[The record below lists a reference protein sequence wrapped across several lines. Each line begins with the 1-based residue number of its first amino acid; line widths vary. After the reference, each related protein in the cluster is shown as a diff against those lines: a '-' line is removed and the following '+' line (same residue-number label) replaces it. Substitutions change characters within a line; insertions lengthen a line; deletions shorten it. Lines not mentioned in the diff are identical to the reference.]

1 MTIRHICPLCE
12 ATCGLQLTVDGD
24 QVIGV
29 RGDADDVFS
38 RGFVCPKG
46 VAIGDLHHDPARLRT
61 PMVRDGDALRPASW
75 DEAFDRIRTGLRQVI
90 GESGPN
96 AVAAYLGNPILAR
109 PEEQDRAIEA
119 FKQALVH
126 DPIAPNVAYNI
137 GLIYRDQKNIDE
149 ATYWFRKAIQ
159 ANPRD
164 NDARAWLDK
173 MESAAEE
180 QE

>member
-1 MTIRHICPLCE
+1 MTKELNER
-12 ATCGLQLTVDGD
+12 GRQLRA
-24 QVIGV
+24 Q
-29 RGDADDVFS
+29 ALFS
-38 RGFVCPKG
+38 RGTELLQKQQPEQALGLLQQAHKLDPENRDLTLNLSGAYILTRKFKQ
-46 VAIGDLHHDPARLRT
+46 AIPLLEKLLEEEPQNV
-61 PMVRDGDALRPASW
+61 MVWTNLG
-75 DEAFDRIRTGLRQVI
+75 
-90 GESGPN
+90 
-96 AVAAYLGNPILAR
+96 AAYLGNPILAR

>member
-1 MTIRHICPLCE
+1 LEEEP
-12 ATCGLQLTVDGD
+12 QNV
-24 QVIGV
+24 
-29 RGDADDVFS
+29 
-38 RGFVCPKG
+38 
-46 VAIGDLHHDPARLRT
+46 
-61 PMVRDGDALRPASW
+61 MVWTNLG
-75 DEAFDRIRTGLRQVI
+75 
-90 GESGPN
+90 
-96 AVAAYLGNPILAR
+96 AAYLGNPILAR